1 MQTVY
6 TVRESEGHVNVSVHL
21 THPEHFDVLDAA
33 TVQVES
39 FNYESSR
46 YIPAGAVL
54 ASELLLF
61 HFRLIRFAKLG
72 SVS

>member
-6 TVRESEGHVNVSVHL
+6 TVLESAGHVNVSVHL
-21 THPEHFDVLDAA
+21 TKPDVIAYLDTA

-39 FNYESSR
+39 FNNESSI

-54 ASELLLF
+54 ASELLCFSLD
-61 HFRLIRFAKLG
+61 LL
-72 SVS
+72 VC